1 MARATG
7 WGLFMSSA
15 AIRNIVQQDLSAK
28 IWVRSYYN
36 LHLLL
41 HHYLIPN
48 DGDLQK
54 TPVIPVIQV
63 LSGFPRKQ
71 LLVSWMSPL
80 DSLFSQWET
89 IGALLVQCWA
99 GSWPMLSDCNHSYIP
114 SYTVLLSLWSPR
126 NALASSPFSGIFTIV
141 FFLWVDPNWSSY
153 EGDWS
158 QKWLSPSW

>member
-36 LHLLL
+36 LRLLL

-54 TPVIPVIQV
+54 TPVIPMIQV
-63 LSGFPRKQ
+63 LSGFPRKH
-71 LLVSWMSPL
+71 L
-80 DSLFSQWET
+80 
-89 IGALLVQCWA
+89 
-99 GSWPMLSDCNHSYIP
+99 
-114 SYTVLLSLWSPR
+114 
-126 NALASSPFSGIFTIV
+126 TIV
-141 FFLWVDPNWSSY
+141 SELDVPLGFTVFPM
-153 EGDWS
+153 E
-158 QKWLSPSW
+158 KP

>member
-36 LHLLL
+36 LRLLL
-41 HHYLIPN
+41 HHYLIPS

-63 LSGFPRKQ
+63 LSGFPRKH
-71 LLVSWMSPL
+71 L
-80 DSLFSQWET
+80 
-89 IGALLVQCWA
+89 
-99 GSWPMLSDCNHSYIP
+99 
-114 SYTVLLSLWSPR
+114 
-126 NALASSPFSGIFTIV
+126 TIV
-141 FFLWVDPNWSSY
+141 SELDVPLGFTVFPM
-153 EGDWS
+153 E
-158 QKWLSPSW
+158 KP